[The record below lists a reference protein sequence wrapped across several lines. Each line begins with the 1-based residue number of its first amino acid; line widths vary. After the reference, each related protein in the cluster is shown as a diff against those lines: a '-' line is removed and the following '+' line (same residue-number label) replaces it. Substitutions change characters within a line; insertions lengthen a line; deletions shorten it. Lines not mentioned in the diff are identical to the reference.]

1 MEQEK
6 IAIDKS
12 AIKLSKEEIIK
23 RLEYNDELLSFI
35 VDIID
40 KFNGIY
46 EQSCRLTK
54 SFNNRL
60 AEERKEKDTDD
71 ITQDTNNTTLDELI
85 ITDELATAFPRIHNL
100 RKNTTVLND
109 LITNKVSSIFWKDAF
124 ENEITNL
131 FDASEKNNI
140 ITNIVGII
148 NKNNIDTELL
158 YKNFYDI
165 IVVLKTQYH
174 DNRNLYKAFMNHL
187 QDRYVD
193 HWDFTNKYKKED
205 ADMHYYTLFCKCKDK
220 IAKFIDEHYT
230 TETDL
235 IKSHYVEVLNKYLSF
250 LYILH
255 TEVDKTDWKY
265 DSEDIVKDQQQII
278 ELNEW
283 KNRVCNIKFYDT
295 DQCILASFKSE
306 KIIDL
311 ISDSITGYISRKI
324 IFNPENINKKLEVEY
339 KIEIF
344 ALLKSDKRFINTI
357 IKATV
362 LAINEI
368 GLTFKSDG
376 KKNEF
381 IYDIIDSIIPK
392 LLIPDYIP
400 NYSEKNSKVKSI
412 IRTVE
417 QHLYEDFF
425 CLTYKGSE
433 KGIFNDNYQP
443 KLIYTDKIGKEKV
456 IPTFSD
462 LF

>member
-1 MEQEK
+1 MN
-6 IAIDKS
+6 
-12 AIKLSKEEIIK
+12 KETK
-23 RLEYNDELLSFI
+23 TS
-35 VDIID
+35 
-40 KFNGIY
+40 
-46 EQSCRLTK
+46 K
-54 SFNNRL
+54 SFW
-60 AEERKEKDTDD
+60 
-71 ITQDTNNTTLDELI
+71 
-85 ITDELATAFPRIHNL
+85 ATAFE
-100 RKNTTVLND
+100 
-109 LITNKVSSIFWKDAF
+109 S
-124 ENEITNL
+124 EISTL
-131 FDASEKNNI
+131 FDANEKSNI

-165 IVVLKTQYH
+165 IVVLKERYH
-174 DNRNLYKAFMNHL
+174 DNRNLYDAFMNHL
-187 QDRYVD
+187 QNRNVD

-205 ADMHYYTLFCKCKDK
+205 ADMHYYTLFCECKDK

-250 LYILH
+250 LYIIY

-283 KNRVCNIKFYDT
+283 KHRVCNIKFYDT

-324 IFNPENINKKLEVEY
+324 IFNPENVNKKLEVEY

-381 IYDIIDSIIPK
+381 IYDIIDSIIPE
-392 LLIPDYIP
+392 LIIPDDIP
-400 NYSEKNSKVKSI
+400 TYSEKNSKVKSI

>member
-1 MEQEK
+1 MN
-6 IAIDKS
+6 
-12 AIKLSKEEIIK
+12 KETK
-23 RLEYNDELLSFI
+23 TS
-35 VDIID
+35 
-40 KFNGIY
+40 
-46 EQSCRLTK
+46 K
-54 SFNNRL
+54 SFW
-60 AEERKEKDTDD
+60 
-71 ITQDTNNTTLDELI
+71 
-85 ITDELATAFPRIHNL
+85 ATAFE
-100 RKNTTVLND
+100 
-109 LITNKVSSIFWKDAF
+109 S
-124 ENEITNL
+124 EISTL
-131 FDASEKNNI
+131 FDASEKSNI

-165 IVVLKTQYH
+165 IVVLKKQYH
-174 DNRNLYKAFMNHL
+174 DNRDLYDAFMNHL

-205 ADMHYYTLFCKCKDK
+205 ADMHYYTLFCECKDK
-220 IAKFIDEHYT
+220 IAKFIDKHYT

-250 LYILH
+250 LYIIY

-283 KNRVCNIKFYDT
+283 KHRVCNIKFYDT

-324 IFNPENINKKLEVEY
+324 IFNPENVNKKLEVEY

-381 IYDIIDSIIPK
+381 IYDIIDSIIPE
-392 LLIPDYIP
+392 LIIPDDIP
-400 NYSEKNSKVKSI
+400 TYSEKNSKVKSI

-417 QHLYEDFF
+417 QHLHKDFF